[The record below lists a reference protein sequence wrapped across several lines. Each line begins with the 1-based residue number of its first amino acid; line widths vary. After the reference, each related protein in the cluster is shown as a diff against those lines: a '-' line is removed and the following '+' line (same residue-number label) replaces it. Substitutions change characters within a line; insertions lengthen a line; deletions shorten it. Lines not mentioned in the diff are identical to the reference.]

1 MADDRG
7 PQGSSSPAEFW
18 GSPAPAGPPPG
29 WYPDPGQVNT
39 QRYWDGRAWTG
50 HHAPLAPAAPAVGN
64 AAATASLVLGILG
77 LLLTPIPLFIG
88 LLLGGPLDVLA
99 VVFGVVGLV
108 KGGARRGAGV
118 TRAVVGLV
126 LGALMLA
133 AITVGAGTI
142 W

>member
-1 MADDRG
+1 M
-7 PQGSSSPAEFW
+7 
-18 GSPAPAGPPPG
+18 PG
-29 WYPDPGQVNT
+29 T

-50 HHAPLAPAAPAVGN
+50 HLAPLAPAAPAVGN

>member
-1 MADDRG
+1 
-7 PQGSSSPAEFW
+7 
-18 GSPAPAGPPPG
+18 
-29 WYPDPGQVNT
+29 
-39 QRYWDGRAWTG
+39 
-50 HHAPLAPAAPAVGN
+50 
-64 AAATASLVLGILG
+64 
-77 LLLTPIPLFIG
+77 
-88 LLLGGPLDVLA
+88 VLA

-108 KGGARRGAGV
+108 KGSARRGAGV